1 MLISWGALTM
11 RSFLIAVL
19 LVLSPGIAAAQ
30 PAPAQKPER
39 PPQTE
44 QQKAVQDSLINLID
58 SEVRIRR
65 NIAQIRRR
73 LRFTE
78 DSLVQRDL
86 EAQLADRREEL
97 RLTGGRIEEL
107 ATGIPPEEIN
117 LPDRPDFNVETE
129 MHQLVEPFI
138 SMMKSA
144 TEEARQIERLRQL
157 KRITQARMELS
168 ERAIVG
174 IEALIVQTEAEEP
187 RKRLGILLQNWEE
200 RGAAARDLAVST
212 ERQLESRLNKKGQ
225 ASASGKA
232 IGEFISSRGR
242 NLFVGFLVFLVVLIS
257 LRFMGVLAHNL
268 LMRFYDVEK
277 PRNFARRIVRLIF
290 NVSSVAIACV
300 AMLMVFDYF
309 NDWLLFGLGIV
320 TFAAGVWYL
329 IKALPSLMQQAS
341 LLLNLGAVQEG
352 EHVVFKGVPFLVKK
366 LDFYSELVNPK
377 MRGGCFVIPIAELQ
391 GYHSRP
397 LAKNEVWFPCSEG
410 DTVILSDERWG
421 RITFI
426 SPETV
431 VMQDD
436 GGSDNTFET
445 ADFLSLS
452 PRNMSCGYRTESEFG
467 IDYAH
472 QAIATTDIPRIMAK
486 EVRKDLEKRFGKEK
500 VRNVAVE
507 FMTAGDSALI
517 YEVEADMTG
526 AAGWQ
531 WEEVKFALAKY
542 ATDSCTRNGWNIPFP
557 QLTISKST

>member
-1 MLISWGALTM
+1 M
-11 RSFLIAVL
+11 RFLIVAFFSIL
-19 LVLSPGIAAAQ
+19 LPGIAAAQ
-30 PAPAQKPER
+30 PAPTEKPER

-44 QQKAVQDSLINLID
+44 QQKAVQESLINLID

-65 NIAQIRRR
+65 DIAQIRRR

-78 DSLVQRDL
+78 DSLVRKDL

-97 RLTGGRIEEL
+97 RATGERLEEL

-117 LPDRPDFNVETE
+117 LPERPDFNVETE
-129 MHQLVEPFI
+129 MQQLIEPFI

-157 KRITQARMELS
+157 KRVSEARAELA

-174 IEALIVQTEAEEP
+174 IESLIVQTEAQEP
-187 RKRLGILLQNWEE
+187 RKRLAVLLQNWQE
-200 RGAAARDLAVST
+200 RSSLAKDLAVT
-212 ERQLESRLNKKGQ
+212 TDRQLESRLNKKGQ

-232 IGEFISSRGR
+232 IGDFIGSRGR
-242 NLFVGFLVFLVVLIS
+242 NLLVGFLVFLVVLIS
-257 LRFMGVLAHNL
+257 LRFVGHLGHSV
-268 LMRFYDVEK
+268 LMRFYDQNK
-277 PRNFARRIVRLIF
+277 PRNFVRRIVRLIY
-290 NVSSVAIACV
+290 NVTTVIIACIS
-300 AMLMVFDYF
+300 MLLVFDYF

-320 TFAAGVWYL
+320 TFAAGIWYAL
-329 IKALPSLMQQAS
+329 KALPSLMQQAT

-352 EHVVFKGVPFLVKK
+352 ERVVFKGVPFLVQK

-377 MRGGCFVIPIAELQ
+377 MRGGHFVIPIGELN

-397 LAKNEVWFPCSEG
+397 VAKDEIWFPCSEG
-410 DTVILSDERWG
+410 DTVVLSDERWG
-421 RITFI
+421 RVTFI

-436 GGSDNTFET
+436 GGSDNTFEV

-467 IDYAH
+467 VDYAH

-557 QLTISKST
+557 QLTISKSP

>member
-1 MLISWGALTM
+1 MLLAIIVSLIP
-11 RSFLIAVL
+11 IAV
-19 LVLSPGIAAAQ
+19 SAQ
-30 PAPAQKPER
+30 PVPTQKPKR
-39 PPQTE
+39 PEPTQ
-44 QQKAVQDSLINLID
+44 QQKAVQESLINLID

-65 NIAQIRRR
+65 DLAQIRRR

-78 DSLVQRDL
+78 DVLVQRDL
-86 EAQLADRREEL
+86 EAQLADKREEL
-97 RLTGGRIEEL
+97 RTTSLRLEEL
-107 ATGIPPEEIN
+107 ATGIPPEDIN
-117 LPDRPDFNVETE
+117 LPDRPKFDVEEE
-129 MHQLVEPFI
+129 MQQLVEPFI

-157 KRITQARMELS
+157 KRVAEDRIELAN
-168 ERAIVG
+168 RAIIG
-174 IEALIVQTEAEEP
+174 IEALMVQTEAEAP
-187 RKRLGILLQNWEE
+187 RKRLSVLLKNWEE
-200 RGAAARDLAVST
+200 RLAAARDLSVST
-212 ERQLESRLNKKGQ
+212 ERQLDSRINKKGQ

-232 IGEFISSRGR
+232 IGDFISTRGR
-242 NLFVGFLVFLVVLIS
+242 NLFVGFMVFLSVLIA
-257 LRFMGVLAHNL
+257 LRFIGLLGHNL
-268 LMRFYDVEK
+268 LMRFYDANL
-277 PRNFARRIVRLIF
+277 PRNFTRRIVRLSYNIIAF
-290 NVSSVAIACV
+290 VLACV
-300 AMLMVFDYF
+300 SMLLVFDYF
-309 NDWLLFGLGIV
+309 NDWLLFGLGII

-329 IKALPSLMQQAS
+329 LKALPSLMHQAT

-352 EHVVFKGVPFLVKK
+352 ERVIFKGVPFLVKK

-377 MRGGCFVIPIAELQ
+377 MRGGHFVIPIAELQ

-397 LAKNEVWFPCSEG
+397 VAKNEVWFPCSEG

-467 IDYAH
+467 VDYRH

-486 EVRKDLEKRFGKEK
+486 EVRKDLEKRFGKDK
-500 VRNVAVE
+500 IRNVAVE
-507 FMTAGDSALI
+507 FIEAGDSALI

-526 AAGWQ
+526 AAAWQ
-531 WEEVKFALAKY
+531 WEEVKFALAKF
-542 ATDSCTRNGWNIPFP
+542 ATDSCTRNGWTIPFP
-557 QLTISKST
+557 QLTLSKSPAQ